1 MGTSR
6 SALTVVRFSIV
17 RDRAWHGP
25 LVRLEPIALRLDEER
40 LMKQGESLHRARV
53 VWSQRRKAMRHLQ
66 KFGICG
72 FEIADRFPAEL
83 LVADPGYAR
92 NEPVACFG
100 RNLRQRTEGVGFEE
114 RRRLRGQQ

>member
-1 MGTSR
+1 M
-6 SALTVVRFSIV
+6 
-17 RDRAWHGP
+17 GP

-53 VWSQRRKAMRHLQ
+53 VWSHRRKAMRHLQ

-72 FEIADRFPAEL
+72 FKIADRFPAEL
-83 LVADPGYAR
+83 LVADPGYVR

-114 RRRLRGQQ
+114 RRRLRGQ

>member
-1 MGTSR
+1 MGTSQ

-17 RDRAWHGP
+17 RDQPPAWAP
-25 LVRLEPIALRLDEER
+25 LVRLEPIALRLDKER

-53 VWSQRRKAMRHLQ
+53 VWSHRRKAMRHLQ

-72 FEIADRFPAEL
+72 FKIADRFPAEL
-83 LVADPGYAR
+83 LVADPGDAR
-92 NEPVACFG
+92 KDQVACFG

-114 RRRLRGQQ
+114 RRRLRGQ